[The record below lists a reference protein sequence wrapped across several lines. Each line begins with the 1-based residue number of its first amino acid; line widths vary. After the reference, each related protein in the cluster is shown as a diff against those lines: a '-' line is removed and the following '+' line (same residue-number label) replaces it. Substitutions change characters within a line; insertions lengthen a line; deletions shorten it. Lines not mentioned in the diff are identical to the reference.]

1 MTDIEKVEKH
11 IKDIEEQLKVN
22 LAYFSGGDKECLD
35 ILQGHVKD
43 SLNGIKSVLNIS
55 ERN

>member
-11 IKDIEEQLKVN
+11 IRDIEEQLKVN
-22 LAYFSGGDKECLD
+22 LAYFSGSDKECLD

-43 SLNGIKSVLNIS
+43 SLNGIKNVLNIS